1 MDIKNFFTKNLSPK
15 QRQYEALRAVAFKE
29 GDIPQIAKR
38 FGYAAGTVR
47 ILVGRLLTRQLV
59 LFPQVKR
66 GPKERRVLEETRRT
80 IYALRRKEKLNA
92 KEITGQL
99 NKGGVVIGVRTV
111 ERVLS
116 DAGFPRLHRRS
127 YREMGLGKKR
137 SIIPVRAQD
146 LDIATLQPFR
156 AECQVAGVFFFLPY
170 LIESGILDII
180 AKVSLPESNDIGKRP
195 AALSMLLLKLL
206 GKERLSHIDQYN
218 TDNGFGVFAGLNVL
232 PKPTYMLS
240 YSCRTA
246 AQDIL
251 IFQKEIIDNFSK
263 RYPQLYESKTINVD
277 FHSIP
282 HFGAESEMEKVWCG
296 SRNKTM
302 KGANTFFAQ
311 AGDKKTLLYSR
322 ADIKRKEAS
331 EEILKFIDFWI
342 DVKGIVKETLVFD
355 CKLTRYDVLRNLDE
369 RGVKFITI
377 RGKSKKLVEKT
388 TEIPQEKWQKVYL
401 NIPKR
406 KYKRISVYESPVYLK
421 DWKNPLRQIIM
432 KEHGRA
438 EPSYVITN
446 NRELKIETVIEIYG
460 KRWRIENK
468 LSELV
473 KFFNINSLS
482 SPLMIRIHF
491 DLLWTIIAD
500 TLYHI
505 FAQDL
510 RRFENCL
517 APKIFR
523 NFVDTPGIV
532 EYNGKEFVVKIRKRA
547 NTPILLSVEK
557 LQAPIKIPW
566 LGNRPLR
573 IIWTA

>member
-1 MDIKNFFTKNLSPK
+1 
-15 QRQYEALRAVAFKE
+15 
-29 GDIPQIAKR
+29 
-38 FGYAAGTVR
+38 
-47 ILVGRLLTRQLV
+47 
-59 LFPQVKR
+59 
-66 GPKERRVLEETRRT
+66 
-80 IYALRRKEKLNA
+80 
-92 KEITGQL
+92 
-99 NKGGVVIGVRTV
+99 
-111 ERVLS
+111 
-116 DAGFPRLHRRS
+116 
-127 YREMGLGKKR
+127 
-137 SIIPVRAQD
+137 
-146 LDIATLQPFR
+146 
-156 AECQVAGVFFFLPY
+156 
-170 LIESGILDII
+170 
-180 AKVSLPESNDIGKRP
+180 
-195 AALSMLLLKLL
+195 
-206 GKERLSHIDQYN
+206 
-218 TDNGFGVFAGLNVL
+218 
-232 PKPTYMLS
+232 
-240 YSCRTA
+240 
-246 AQDIL
+246 
-251 IFQKEIIDNFSK
+251 
-263 RYPQLYESKTINVD
+263 
-277 FHSIP
+277 
-282 HFGAESEMEKVWCG
+282 MEKVWCG

-322 ADIKRKEAS
+322 ADIKRKESS
-331 EEILKFIDFWI
+331 EEIQRFIDFWI

-355 CKLTRYDVLRNLDE
+355 CKLTRYDVLQDLDE
-369 RGVKFITI
+369 RGIKFITI
-377 RGKSKKLVEKT
+377 RRKSKELIEKT
-388 TEIPQEKWQKVYL
+388 MEIPQEKWQKVYL

-406 KYKRISVYESPVYLK
+406 KYKRISVHESQLYLK
-421 DWKNPLRQIIM
+421 NWKNPLRQIIM

-446 NRELKIETVIEIYG
+446 NRKLEVEMAIEIYG

-510 RRFENCL
+510 RRFETCL

-523 NFVDTPGIV
+523 NFVDMPGIV

-557 LQAPIKIPW
+557 LESPVRIPW

-573 IIWTA
+573 ITWTA

>member
-263 RYPQLYESKTINVD
+263 RYP
-277 FHSIP
+277 
-282 HFGAESEMEKVWCG
+282 
-296 SRNKTM
+296 
-302 KGANTFFAQ
+302 
-311 AGDKKTLLYSR
+311 
-322 ADIKRKEAS
+322 
-331 EEILKFIDFWI
+331 
-342 DVKGIVKETLVFD
+342 
-355 CKLTRYDVLRNLDE
+355 
-369 RGVKFITI
+369 
-377 RGKSKKLVEKT
+377 
-388 TEIPQEKWQKVYL
+388 
-401 NIPKR
+401 
-406 KYKRISVYESPVYLK
+406 
-421 DWKNPLRQIIM
+421 
-432 KEHGRA
+432 
-438 EPSYVITN
+438 
-446 NRELKIETVIEIYG
+446 
-460 KRWRIENK
+460 
-468 LSELV
+468 
-473 KFFNINSLS
+473 
-482 SPLMIRIHF
+482 
-491 DLLWTIIAD
+491 
-500 TLYHI
+500 
-505 FAQDL
+505 
-510 RRFENCL
+510 
-517 APKIFR
+517 
-523 NFVDTPGIV
+523 
-532 EYNGKEFVVKIRKRA
+532 
-547 NTPILLSVEK
+547 
-557 LQAPIKIPW
+557 
-566 LGNRPLR
+566 
-573 IIWTA
+573 